1 MISKGIKS
9 IFPIKNQE
17 IWDRYKLHIQAF
29 WTPEE
34 VSLQDDLRDL
44 QILNEGE
51 RHFIKNVLAFFANS
65 EAMINENLASR
76 FYKEILMPEARC
88 FISMQ
93 MLNES
98 IHAEMYALQIEAYVV
113 DQQEKDML
121 FNAIQNVPCINLKAK
136 WVSKWLN
143 GSQNLL
149 TRLIAFG
156 LVEGLFFAG
165 SFCAIYYFR
174 KRGLLPGLAL
184 SNDWIARDEGMHFS
198 FSALMFKILRDK
210 FNNNSLT
217 DTDLL
222 DVNLITG
229 NVAQSEFEEIV
240 REAVSF
246 EKEFVQ
252 EALPVDL
259 IGMNANLMC
268 QYIEAVADRIADLF
282 EFERVYNTKNPFDF
296 MRALDVQNVTN
307 FFEKRVSEYQRPT
320 DRVLSFDDVF

>member
-17 IWDRYKLHIQAF
+17 IWDRYKLHIQSF

-51 RHFIKNVLAFFANS
+51 KHFIKNVLAFFANS

-259 IGMNANLMC
+259 IGMNANLMS

-282 EFERVYNTKNPFDF
+282 EFERVYNTENPFDF

>member
-44 QILNEGE
+44 QTLNEGE
-51 RHFIKNVLAFFANS
+51 KHFIKNVLAFFANS

-113 DQQEKDML
+113 DRQEKDML

-222 DVNLITG
+222 DINLITG
-229 NVAQSEFEEIV
+229 NVVQSEFEEIV

-282 EFERVYNTKNPFDF
+282 EFERVYNTENPFDF

>member
-1 MISKGIKS
+1 MLSKGCKS

-17 IWDRYKLHIQAF
+17 IWERYKTHVQAF

-44 QILNEGE
+44 KTLNEGE
-51 RHFIKNVLAFFANS
+51 KHFITQVLAFFANS
-65 EAMINENLASR
+65 EAMINENLSSR
-76 FYKEILMPEARC
+76 FYKEILIPEARC

-98 IHAEMYALQIEAYVV
+98 IHAEMYALQIEAYVENPE
-113 DQQEKDML
+113 EKDKL
-121 FNAIQNVPCINLKAK
+121 FAAIENVECINKKAQ

-143 GSQNLL
+143 GNQNLL

-198 FSALMFKILRDK
+198 FSSLMFRTLRDK
-210 FNNNSLT
+210 FNNKTLT
-217 DTDLL
+217 TDDIKDL
-222 DVNLITG
+222 NLIPN
-229 NVAQSEFEEIV
+229 NVSQSDFEKIV
-240 REAVSF
+240 REAVIF
-246 EKEFVQ
+246 EKEFVKS
-252 EALPVDL
+252 ALPVDL
-259 IGMNANLMC
+259 IGMNNNLMC
-268 QYIEAVADRIADLF
+268 EYIEAVADRIADLF
-282 EFERVYNTKNPFDF
+282 EFERIFKTENPFDF

-307 FFEKRVSEYQRPT
+307 FFEKRVSEYQRPK
-320 DRVLSFDDVF
+320 DRALAFDETF

>member
-44 QILNEGE
+44 QILNKGE
-51 RHFIKNVLAFFANS
+51 KHFIKNVLAFFANS

-259 IGMNANLMC
+259 IGMNADLMC

-282 EFERVYNTKNPFDF
+282 EFERVYNTENPFDF

-320 DRVLSFDDVF
+320 DRALSFDDVF

>member
-44 QILNEGE
+44 QTLNEGE
-51 RHFIKNVLAFFANS
+51 KHFIKNVLAFFANS

-222 DVNLITG
+222 DVDLITG

-259 IGMNANLMC
+259 IGMNTNLMC

-282 EFERVYNTKNPFDF
+282 EFERVYNTENPFDF

-320 DRVLSFDDVF
+320 DRALSFDDVF

>member
-121 FNAIQNVPCINLKAK
+121 FNAIQNVPCINLKAT
-136 WVSKWLN
+136 WVSKWLS

>member
-51 RHFIKNVLAFFANS
+51 KHFIKNVLAFFANS

-229 NVAQSEFEEIV
+229 NVVQSEFEEIV

>member
-44 QILNEGE
+44 QTLNEGE
-51 RHFIKNVLAFFANS
+51 KHFIKNVLAFFANS

-246 EKEFVQ
+246 EKEFVK

-259 IGMNANLMC
+259 IGMNADLMC

-282 EFERVYNTKNPFDF
+282 EFERVYNTENPFDF

-320 DRVLSFDDVF
+320 DRALSFDDVF

>member
-51 RHFIKNVLAFFANS
+51 KHFIKSVLAFFANS

-113 DQQEKDML
+113 DRQEKDML

-246 EKEFVQ
+246 EKEFVK

-259 IGMNANLMC
+259 IGMNADLMC

-282 EFERVYNTKNPFDF
+282 EFERVYNTENPFDF

-320 DRVLSFDDVF
+320 DRALSFDDVF

>member
-1 MISKGIKS
+1 MISKGCKS
-9 IFPIKNQE
+9 IFPIQHQE
-17 IWDRYKLHIQAF
+17 IWERYKQHIRAF

-44 QILNEGE
+44 KKLNEGE
-51 RHFIKNVLAFFANS
+51 KHFIKQVLAFFANS
-65 EAMINENLASR
+65 EAMINENLSSR
-76 FYKEILMPEARC
+76 FYNEILIPEARC
-88 FISMQ
+88 FMTIQ

-98 IHAEMYALQIEAYVV
+98 IHAEMYALQIEAYVEHTEEKERLFSAIEKV
-113 DQQEKDML
+113 D
-121 FNAIQNVPCINLKAK
+121 CINKKAL

-143 GSQNLL
+143 GNQNLL
-149 TRLIAFG
+149 TRLIGFG

-165 SFCAIYYFR
+165 SFCSIYYFR

-198 FSALMFKILRDK
+198 FSSLMFKTLRDK
-210 FNNNSLT
+210 YITRTLT
-217 DTDLL
+217 DSDIR
-222 DVNLITG
+222 DVNLIT
-229 NVAQSEFEEIV
+229 NEVVQAEFEEIV

-246 EKEFVQ
+246 EKEFVRA
-252 EALPVDL
+252 ALPVDL
-259 IGMNANLMC
+259 IGMNSDLMC

-282 EFERVYNTKNPFDF
+282 EFERVYNTENPFDF

-320 DRVLSFDDVF
+320 DRAIAFDEAF

>member
-51 RHFIKNVLAFFANS
+51 KHFIKNVLAFFANS

-217 DTDLL
+217 DADLL

-229 NVAQSEFEEIV
+229 NVVQSEFEEIV

-282 EFERVYNTKNPFDF
+282 EFERVYNTENPFDF

>member
-17 IWDRYKLHIQAF
+17 IWDRYKLHIQSF

-51 RHFIKNVLAFFANS
+51 KHFIKNVLAFFANS

-136 WVSKWLN
+136 WVSKWLS

-217 DTDLL
+217 DADLL

-229 NVAQSEFEEIV
+229 NVVQSEFEEIV

-282 EFERVYNTKNPFDF
+282 EFERVYNTENPFDF

>member
-51 RHFIKNVLAFFANS
+51 KHFIKNVLAFFANS

-282 EFERVYNTKNPFDF
+282 EFERVYNTENPFDF

-320 DRVLSFDDVF
+320 DRALSFDDVF

>member
-1 MISKGIKS
+1 MISKGCRS
-9 IFPIKNQE
+9 IFPIKHRE
-17 IWDRYKLHIQAF
+17 IWDKYKLHVQAF

-44 QILNEGE
+44 QTLNEGE
-51 RHFIKNVLAFFANS
+51 KHFIKQVLAFFANS

-76 FYKEILMPEARC
+76 FYKEILIPEARC

-98 IHAEMYALQIEAYVV
+98 IHAEMYALQIEAYVKNTE
-113 DQQEKDML
+113 EKDLL
-121 FNAIQNVPCINLKAK
+121 FSAIENVECINKKAQ

-143 GSQNLL
+143 GKQNLL
-149 TRLIAFG
+149 TRLIGFG

-198 FSALMFKILRDK
+198 FSALMYKTLRDK
-210 FNNNSLT
+210 FVKGTLSES
-217 DTDLL
+217 
-222 DVNLITG
+222 DVINKNIIT
-229 NVAQSEFEEIV
+229 NIIKQSEFEEIV
-240 REAVSF
+240 REAVEF
-246 EKEFVQ
+246 EKEFVNS
-252 EALPVDL
+252 ALPVDL
-259 IGMNANLMC
+259 IGMNKELMC

-282 EFERVYNTKNPFDF
+282 EFERIFNTENPFDF

-320 DRVLSFDDVF
+320 DRAIAFDESF

>member
-44 QILNEGE
+44 QTLNEGE
-51 RHFIKNVLAFFANS
+51 KHFIKNVLAFFANS

-113 DQQEKDML
+113 DRQEKDML

-217 DTDLL
+217 DADLL

-229 NVAQSEFEEIV
+229 NVVQSEFEEIV

-282 EFERVYNTKNPFDF
+282 EFERVYNTENPFDF

-320 DRVLSFDDVF
+320 DRALSFDDVF

>member
-1 MISKGIKS
+1 MISKGCKS
-9 IFPIKNQE
+9 IFPIKHRE
-17 IWDRYKLHIQAF
+17 IWSRYKLHVQAF

-44 QILNEGE
+44 KTLNEGE
-51 RHFIKNVLAFFANS
+51 IHFITQVLAFFANS

-76 FYKEILMPEARC
+76 FYNEIIIPEARC
-88 FISMQ
+88 FMSIQ

-98 IHAEMYALQIEAYVV
+98 IHAEMYALQIEAYV
-113 DQQEKDML
+113 QNSEEKDKL
-121 FNAIQNVPCINLKAK
+121 FAAIDNIACINQKAQ
-136 WVSKWLN
+136 WVAKWLN
-143 GSQNLL
+143 GKQNLL

-198 FSALMFKILRDK
+198 FSSLMFKILRDK
-210 FNNNSLT
+210 FNNGTLT
-217 DTDLL
+217 NTDVRDLS
-222 DVNLITG
+222 LIT
-229 NVAQSEFEEIV
+229 NDIPQSEFEEIV
-240 REAVSF
+240 KEAVDF
-246 EKEFVQ
+246 EKEFVKS
-252 EALPVDL
+252 ALPVDL
-259 IGMNANLMC
+259 IGMNSELMC

-282 EFERVYNTKNPFDF
+282 EFERVFKTDNPFDF

-307 FFEKRVSEYQRPT
+307 FFEKRVSEYQRPS
-320 DRVLSFDDVF
+320 DRAIAFDEAF